1 MLIRCGCCR
10 EAKSHFTAV
19 DDGHMG
25 YYCDECVIAGKLA
38 GVGITMPDV
47 PGVPQRS
54 RESII
59 PTDFTSAPSQP
70 RAC

>member
-1 MLIRCGCCR
+1 MIRCGCCM
-10 EAKSHFTAV
+10 EVKTHFTAV

-47 PGVPQRS
+47 PGVKQFS
-54 RESII
+54 RESIV
-59 PTDFTSAPSQP
+59 PQDLWP
-70 RAC
+70 R